1 MLYPYMTLNYGTEIC
16 HSQILEGHKVVVN
29 FERPTEDG
37 FDSARCELPSYTWLY
52 NDGYSEEEIRKF
64 TALMHR
70 HAQLFFLYVCGGCG
84 IASGFEMICEE

>member
-1 MLYPYMTLNYGTEIC
+1 MLYPYMTLNDGTEVC
-16 HSQILEGHKVVVN
+16 YSQILEGHKVVVN

-70 HAQLFFLYVCGGCG
+70 HAHLFYTFAEDRGYRIGV
-84 IASGFEMICEE
+84 